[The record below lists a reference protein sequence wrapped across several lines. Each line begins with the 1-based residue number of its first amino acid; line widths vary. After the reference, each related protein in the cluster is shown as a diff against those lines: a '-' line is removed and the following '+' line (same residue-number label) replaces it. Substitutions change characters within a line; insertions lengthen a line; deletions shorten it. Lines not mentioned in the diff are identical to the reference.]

1 MIWPTVSTI
10 GTQQVEKALRDL
22 QKKLDGSQRV
32 LVGVPSGAGAYEDG
46 LTIATIAAVNEFG
59 AKDIQHKG
67 GVSYGYKT
75 EKDAIAGKVRFLKQ
89 GEGFMEL
96 GKTGA
101 HTGSIPARPFLRPGV
116 ENVAPALVLL
126 AEVQI
131 PKVLSG
137 EFTMHQIL
145 QQIGQMAE
153 DGVRT
158 QIDNVKEPPNAKS
171 TIRKKGSDKPLIED
185 GHLRQSIRY
194 VIGGKDEPIEEGI

>member
-1 MIWPTVSTI
+1 MIRPTVSMI
-10 GTQQVEKALRDL
+10 GAQQVEKALKDL
-22 QKKLDGSQRV
+22 QKKLEGKERV

-59 AKDIQHKG
+59 AKDIKHKG
-67 GVSYGYKT
+67 GVSYGYNT
-75 EKDAIAGKVRFLKQ
+75 QKDAEEGRVRFLKS

-101 HTGSIPARPFLRPGV
+101 YSGSIPARPFLRPGV
-116 ENVAPALVLL
+116 ENVAPTLVLL

-137 EFTMHQIL
+137 ELTMLQIL
-145 QQIGQMAE
+145 QQMGQMAE

-158 QIDNVKEPPNAKS
+158 QITNLKDPPNAKS
-171 TIRKKGSDKPLIED
+171 TIRKKGSDNPLID
-185 GHLRQSIRY
+185 TGNLRQSIRY